1 MKQYSFL
8 KEGAGLTQSYK
19 ELSDINPLIAKAL
32 GNNVYKQHC
41 FCKQRI
47 EIICGD
53 SKNGDLYLHNVHIYG
68 TSNKKDQLM
77 NLFSNL
83 KDTLSKIGEDPTPVT
98 YSWTDIDTGK
108 TECFGSDGKGGFTK
122 LNVAE

>member
-8 KEGAGLTQSYK
+8 TEGIGLTQANK
-19 ELSDINPLIAKAL
+19 ELSDVNPLIAKAL
-32 GNNVYKQHC
+32 GNNVYKQYC
-41 FCKQRI
+41 TNKQRI

-53 SKNGDLYLHNVHIYG
+53 AKGGDLYLHNVHIYG
-68 TSNKKDQLM
+68 TSDKKDKLM

-83 KDTLSKIGEDPTPVT
+83 KDVLSRIGDDPMPVT

-108 TECFGSDGKGGFTK
+108 TECFDSEGTK
-122 LNVAE
+122 LDVPE

>member
-8 KEGAGLTQSYK
+8 REGMGLTQAGI
-19 ELSDINPLIAKAL
+19 EIGEVNPLIAKAL
-32 GNNVYKQHC
+32 GNNVYRQYC
-41 FCKQRI
+41 NCKQRI

-68 TSNKKDQLM
+68 TSNKKDQLL

-98 YSWTDIDTGK
+98 YSWTNIETGK
-108 TECFGSDGKGGFTK
+108 TECFDSDGNK
-122 LNVAE
+122 LNAPE

>member
-8 KEGAGLTQSYK
+8 TEGIGLTQAGI
-19 ELSDINPLIAKAL
+19 EIGEVNPLIIKAL
-32 GNNVYKQHC
+32 GNNVYKQYCNH
-41 FCKQRI
+41 KQRI

-53 SKNGDLYLHNVHIYG
+53 AKSGDLYLHNVHIYG
-68 TSNKKDQLM
+68 TSDKKDKLM

-83 KDTLSKIGEDPTPVT
+83 KDVLSRIGKDSSPVR

-108 TECFGSDGKGGFTK
+108 TECFDSEGNK
-122 LNVAE
+122 LNTPE